1 MPRPKVILNLYPV
14 FPAAGFA
21 DRVAHRPIGAD
32 RDIYQRLVHEWTEII
47 TAAERM
53 GV

>member
-21 DRVAHRPIGAD
+21 DRVARRPIGAD
-32 RDIYQRLVHEWTEII
+32 RDLYHGPIRIARLDAVWKKPL
-47 TAAERM
+47 A
-53 GV
+53 